1 MSRRI
6 VGIGVF
12 VVAIFMCAYLLVGIG
27 MVLAGQQ
34 TDDHSVPAFTDAF
47 LAEEARQSGNRA
59 LAMREV
65 NDARNLS
72 VASGRTALQGA
83 NRAAMMPNVIPLFL
97 EDRQFTSTLVL
108 VNASAVTTYADV
120 GFTARNGAHITTQRV
135 QFAPHSQQTID
146 IGAVLASAAS
156 TASSGSISIM
166 VSPDVQP
173 SSIAAQL
180 SMTYSGGPNPNYI
193 DEELEMP
200 SMNISSTLRGV
211 AERSKGSPIIGITSL
226 ADSSQVVTIQC
237 LEDNGLAASK
247 SVSLLTGETLFT
259 QACNAKTP
267 YGADLETAMLGN
279 DSAMRNSVGIS
290 LTSTAKA
297 GEFVAFG
304 LAPKGDSEHRYFSGI
319 AFSDPATLMSPNTT
333 FTGVP
338 MGRSLL
344 LPDGN
349 YVPELSLAN
358 FSEKAIHVRVKYA
371 ATSGTSAS
379 IFDEGSLVVPGRT
392 TRWIPLAEVR
402 PLDSFQNSFIVE
414 SDGAPGDLIAKM
426 VSASNSQ
433 LHEIELPAKDEQD
446 MNNSGAHPWSLQ
458 GGNESTLLLF
468 NHGDNANYVNV
479 VISAGSAT
487 WEKAF
492 KLAPMQN
499 MALSI
504 RSVIQSGMKGDKGET
519 LPADTA
525 VGMVEWFPGH
535 SGGVA
540 GRMLVSNRAL
550 EMARSFSCNY
560 YEYLCQAEFQG
571 GTTLIIDGQVVNF
584 GSIIPGVC
592 LGYSPCDPGG
602 TLEYQ
607 GGSGFTYYWSSA
619 NTGIISV
626 SGSNTNSSVNT
637 LGVAPGSTTVTG
649 DASDGTCDA
658 QGGGGGYVGPY
669 QVEPIQT
676 ESEFS
681 VACVLPGGEGSGW
694 ERNVDNQV
702 QYSDGTPYAVS
713 VTGSDYITVGTP
725 NDLNLS
731 NPQTGSDS
739 SPNGVFPDEYYDC
752 SRVCPSTGQTDALQY
767 FTINGVSLPHA
778 DSLVYKCNSITIDG
792 H

>member
-1 MSRRI
+1 
-6 VGIGVF
+6 
-12 VVAIFMCAYLLVGIG
+12 
-27 MVLAGQQ
+27 
-34 TDDHSVPAFTDAF
+34 
-47 LAEEARQSGNRA
+47 
-59 LAMREV
+59 
-65 NDARNLS
+65 
-72 VASGRTALQGA
+72 
-83 NRAAMMPNVIPLFL
+83 
-97 EDRQFTSTLVL
+97 
-108 VNASAVTTYADV
+108 
-120 GFTARNGAHITTQRV
+120 
-135 QFAPHSQQTID
+135 
-146 IGAVLASAAS
+146 
-156 TASSGSISIM
+156 
-166 VSPDVQP
+166 
-173 SSIAAQL
+173 
-180 SMTYSGGPNPNYI
+180 
-193 DEELEMP
+193 
-200 SMNISSTLRGV
+200 
-211 AERSKGSPIIGITSL
+211 
-226 ADSSQVVTIQC
+226 
-237 LEDNGLAASK
+237 
-247 SVSLLTGETLFT
+247 
-259 QACNAKTP
+259 
-267 YGADLETAMLGN
+267 
-279 DSAMRNSVGIS
+279 
-290 LTSTAKA
+290 
-297 GEFVAFG
+297 
-304 LAPKGDSEHRYFSGI
+304 
-319 AFSDPATLMSPNTT
+319 
-333 FTGVP
+333 
-338 MGRSLL
+338 
-344 LPDGN
+344 
-349 YVPELSLAN
+349 
-358 FSEKAIHVRVKYA
+358 
-371 ATSGTSAS
+371 
-379 IFDEGSLVVPGRT
+379 
-392 TRWIPLAEVR
+392 
-402 PLDSFQNSFIVE
+402 
-414 SDGAPGDLIAKM
+414 
-426 VSASNSQ
+426 
-433 LHEIELPAKDEQD
+433 
-446 MNNSGAHPWSLQ
+446 
-458 GGNESTLLLF
+458 
-468 NHGDNANYVNV
+468 
-479 VISAGSAT
+479 
-487 WEKAF
+487 
-492 KLAPMQN
+492 MQN